1 MKLMLRATINIPQT
15 NNLWKRKI
23 SPWKRVASWLLWSK
37 SMTNQMIY
45 TVLFWLFFRDCKIKN
60 NLYQEKKLSDNTS
73 ALGSIS
79 SHTEYPISNF
89 FGHTCLYFYGLFP
102 ISLNN
107 HRHITKS
114 AQTIGKSLRLR
125 WERVQVMR
133 ILCTTHTLAW
143 GFFLEKSQAR
153 PRSEILT
160 WPFSSSKILA
170 GCQVK
175 QSMASIQVWKNT
187 YTPTIRGTEFDIFR
201 DYHLKTDSEIGELL
215 RQVYLRELEFGQVH
229 AP

>member
-102 ISLNN
+102 ISPVN

-125 WERVQVMR
+125 WERWESDEDFVYYS
-133 ILCTTHTLAW
+133 HTSM
-143 GFFLEKSQAR
+143 GFLPGEVTGQA
-153 PRSEILT
+153 
-160 WPFSSSKILA
+160 
-170 GCQVK
+170 
-175 QSMASIQVWKNT
+175 
-187 YTPTIRGTEFDIFR
+187 
-201 DYHLKTDSEIGELL
+201 EIGDSYVTILI
-215 RQVYLRELEFGQVH
+215 Q
-229 AP
+229 